1 MTSERT
7 ITTTISDPYLLT
19 TNSHN
24 TMNKEQ
30 LIALL
35 RDATN
40 TSELLTRLEDLSM
53 LQQLGA
59 MPDQTT
65 GLAAYGRSDEIDF

>member
-1 MTSERT
+1 
-7 ITTTISDPYLLT
+7 
-19 TNSHN
+19 
-24 TMNKEQ
+24 MNKEQ

-35 RDATN
+35 RDAGK
-40 TSELLTRLEDLSM
+40 TSEMLSRLDQMLLN
-53 LQQLGA
+53 QQLGA

>member
-1 MTSERT
+1 
-7 ITTTISDPYLLT
+7 
-19 TNSHN
+19 
-24 TMNKEQ
+24 MNKEQ

-53 LQQLGA
+53 IQQLGA
-59 MPDQTT
+59 TSDQTT

>member
-1 MTSERT
+1 
-7 ITTTISDPYLLT
+7 
-19 TNSHN
+19 
-24 TMNKEQ
+24 MNKDQ

-53 LQQLGA
+53 LQQLGDGTLKRA
-59 MPDQTT
+59 V
-65 GLAAYGRSDEIDF
+65 AAYGRSDEIDF